1 MRLQAFL
8 LCLII
13 LLPTLLKVGVVSNYI
28 VQYEKYSTELCENID
43 KPELSC
49 NGKCQ
54 MMEEL
59 NNTEAEASSP
69 VQIPSVLKVK
79 ELIADES
86 FACDFFIFTKHLPIH
101 KSLNGFP
108 ALAVGNKNDVF
119 HPPCA

>member
-1 MRLQAFL
+1 MRLLAFL
-8 LCLII
+8 LCFII
-13 LLPTLLKVGVVSNYI
+13 LLPTLLKLGVVSNYLI
-28 VQYEKYSTELCENID
+28 QFERYSTELCENID

-79 ELIADES
+79 EHIANEA
-86 FACDFFIFTKHLPIH
+86 FACDFLILTTYLPIH
-101 KSLNGFP
+101 KSINGFP